1 MRDALRKLAA
11 RWRVVAAILAL
22 VVAGALVWALWGGGA
37 GRSGSAYPPGPVP
50 GIGSAPSVTNA
61 PGGAASSGRP
71 GGTPAATQAA
81 DGFLDELDAIDP
93 VLVAD
98 RGRALAN
105 GRSTC
110 ADIAAHRT
118 ADEVV
123 RGVMQRFRVGSMT
136 LNKAKA
142 ALVADAAR
150 NHLCP

>member
-1 MRDALRKLAA
+1 MRDAVRRLAT
-11 RWRVVAAILAL
+11 RWRVIAAVLGL
-22 VVAGALVWALWGGGA
+22 VVAGALVWVLWGGGG
-37 GRSGSAYPPGPVP
+37 GRSGTAYPPGPVP
-50 GIGSAPSVTNA
+50 GIGSASSVTNA
-61 PGGAASSGRP
+61 PGGAASGGRP
-71 GGTPAATQAA
+71 GATPAATQAA

-98 RGRALAN
+98 RSRALAN

-123 RGVMQRFRVGSMT
+123 RGVMQRFRVGS
-136 LNKAKA
+136 LALDKAKA
-142 ALVADAAR
+142 ALIADAAR